1 MVFIYDF
8 IASVSKVCF
17 CVFSVDEVDDPDAP
31 VEPVLSDDPAQI
43 NKDFVAMS
51 GEVYQALEDS
61 RWMGMIHPTFKS
73 SENALLASF
82 TS

>member
-51 GEVYQALEDS
+51 GEV
-61 RWMGMIHPTFKS
+61 G
-73 SENALLASF
+73 
-82 TS
+82 